1 MKNRLEGLLKFY
13 ETDPKDTFTLYG
25 IALEYISL
33 KDFEKAEMFFQ
44 KIFEVDTKY
53 IPAYMQYALLKSNL
67 GETEKAKELFIKGI
81 SVAKEVGDTHAAAE
95 MEEFLDEL

>member
-13 ETDPKDTFTLYG
+13 ESDPKDTFTLYG

-33 KDFEKAEMFFQ
+33 KDFERAEMFFQ
-44 KIFEVDTKY
+44 KIFEVDAKY

-81 SVAKEVGDTHAAAE
+81 SVAKEVGDTHAAVE